1 MPCRYNG
8 VLRGKRSEVAFLKT
22 KMIQL
27 CCPKDVADKYV
38 AGAISMSEAERALN
52 QCASPRSRMW
62 QPHSPSLCP
71 AMCADTTTLHGIN
84 SAIVKLGKLT
94 VATKVYRGISGMQL
108 PKEFWTANE
117 FGVKGGIEGAFMS
130 TTKDRRV
137 AMQYAASGSAGLVF
151 EIQQG
156 MSESIRLEHCAE
168 PPPPR
173 CRRSSNKGSLRRA
186 IAALT
191 PCRQCH

>member
-38 AGAISMSEAERALN
+38 AGAISMSEAERSLN

-62 QPHSPSLCP
+62 QPHGPSLCP

-108 PKEFWTANE
+108 PKEFWTPNE
-117 FGVKGGIEGAFMS
+117 FGVKGV
-130 TTKDRRV
+130 RRPWIATV
-137 AMQYAASGSAGLVF
+137 SAGIVPLDRA
-151 EIQQG
+151 
-156 MSESIRLEHCAE
+156 MSLSGRASS
-168 PPPPR
+168 
-173 CRRSSNKGSLRRA
+173 RRS
-186 IAALT
+186 
-191 PCRQCH
+191 